1 MKQTKIAIIGAGSV
15 GSTIA
20 YSLMLRNIAA
30 EISLIDVDE
39 MRCRGEILDLS
50 DVLSF
55 SGSSSIQAGT
65 SEKVKEADIIIIAAG
80 ARQKPGENRLSL
92 LAKNKKIISSIAQS
106 IKPLNPKS
114 IVIVVTN
121 PVDAI
126 TFYAQQQL
134 NLPHSRVF
142 GSGTFLDTQ
151 RLRNLLSKRLHIA
164 EQSIHAYILGEH
176 GDSQFAV
183 WSCARVAGMPLSQ
196 LGLNEKSLDRIDKE
210 TRNKAYEIISCKGST
225 YYGIASCVTALC
237 RTIIF
242 NQKRVTPV
250 SCYLEKENLYI
261 SLPAILGIDG
271 IERIL
276 NLPLNEKEQRQLE
289 QSIAAVK
296 KLID

>member
-39 MRCRGEILDLS
+39 IRCRGEILDLS
-50 DVLSF
+50 DALSF
-55 SGSSSIQAGT
+55 CRPSSIQAGT
-65 SEKVKEADIIIIAAG
+65 PEKVKDADIIIIAAG
-80 ARQKPGENRLSL
+80 ARQKPGEDRLSL
-92 LAKNKKIISSIAQS
+92 LEKNKKVISSITQS

-121 PVDAI
+121 PVDVI
-126 TFYAQQQL
+126 TFYTQQQL

-164 EQSIHAYILGEH
+164 EQSIHAYMLGEH
-176 GDSQFAV
+176 GDSQFAA
-183 WSCARVAGMPLSQ
+183 WSCARVAGIPLTQ
-196 LGLNEKSLDRIDKE
+196 FGLNEKDLDRIDKE
-210 TRNKAYEIISCKGST
+210 ARNKAYEIISCKGAS

-276 NLPLNEKEQRQLE
+276 NLPLNEKEQRQLK
-289 QSIAAVK
+289 QSIATVK